1 MVFGPSR
8 NRVPR
13 AEAQSTPNSSVITK
27 LVRVTGRRAYFFE
40 GNGMGDAF
48 GECVPPRHIVAPTKV
63 VLLAQ
68 YALVDPVEGC
78 PDLPVR
84 ITTLIA

>member
-1 MVFGPSR
+1 
-8 NRVPR
+8 
-13 AEAQSTPNSSVITK
+13 
-27 LVRVTGRRAYFFE
+27 
-40 GNGMGDAF
+40 MGDAF

-68 YALVDPVEGC
+68 YALADPVEGC

-84 ITTLIA
+84 VTTLIA